1 MRTLTL
7 FSPSGAV
14 ARAAPLKLAVKRLTA
29 LGFDVHVDEAALAR
43 HQRFAGDDDTRLAA
57 VHRVARAA
65 PHVALATRG
74 GYGLSRLLDRLDW
87 ALLAR
92 SVERGTRWVGYSDL
106 TALLLALWA
115 HEGVSGWAGPLALD
129 DFGRRDAE
137 GGTDEVTV
145 GAFVEAMAGELEAI
159 GFRTEAGLDGVD
171 VRGPLWGGNLTMV
184 VSLLGTRHWP
194 ARRVRGGL
202 LFLEDVAEHPYRIE
216 RMLLQLHHAG
226 VLDAQRAVLL
236 GDFGGWKPSPLDRGY
251 GLRDVVAHLRRVT
264 RTPIVTGLPIGHVPR
279 TKLPLP
285 VGRRAQLVVDRRTA
299 WLAWGHGRG

>member
-1 MRTLTL
+1 MTTLTL

-14 ARAAPLKLAVKRLTA
+14 ARTAPLKLAVKRLAA
-29 LGFDVHVDEAALAR
+29 LGFDVTVDEAALAR
-43 HQRFAGDDDTRLAA
+43 HQRFAGDDETRLAA

-65 PHVALATRG
+65 PRVALATRG

-87 ALLAR
+87 RLLAR

-115 HEGVSGWAGPLALD
+115 HRGVSGWAGPLAID
-129 DFGRRDAE
+129 DFGRRDDE

-145 GAFVEAMAGELEAI
+145 GGFVEAMAGELEAI
-159 GFRTEAGLDGVD
+159 GFRTEAALDGVD
-171 VRGPLWGGNLTMV
+171 VRGPLWGGNLTV
-184 VSLLGTRHWP
+184 LLSLLGTRHWP
-194 ARRVRGGL
+194 GRRLRGGL
-202 LFLEDVAEHPYRIE
+202 LFLEDVNEHPYRVE
-216 RMLLQLHHAG
+216 RMLLQLHQAG

-251 GLRDVVAHLRRVT
+251 GLRDVVAHLRGVT

-285 VGRRAQLVVDRRTA
+285 VGRRAQLVVERRTA
-299 WLAWGHGRG
+299 WLAWGHA